1 MARTP
6 FDIPEQMRQAADT
19 SVVQARRAFDS
30 FMEATHQAMARAE
43 GSAKSMQADAADL
56 NRQALA
62 YVEEN
67 LAASFD
73 LAAKLARARTV
84 EEITALQQEFVKN
97 RLAAAAE
104 QGRNLGT
111 MAGRSAAEAA
121 TKTRG

>member
-19 SVVQARRAFDS
+19 SVAQARRAFDG
-30 FMEATHQAMARAE
+30 FIEATHQAIARAE
-43 GSAKSMQADAADL
+43 GSAKSMQEGAADL

-67 LAASFD
+67 VAASFD

-97 RLAAAAE
+97 RLAAAAA
-104 QGRNLGT
+104 QGRNLGA
-111 MAGRSAAEAA
+111 MAGRSATETAS
-121 TKTRG
+121 KTRR